1 MRRRGW
7 GTALL
12 VALLVALFVALS
24 FGSVSATKTLDIIGQ
39 ATGAESLGVAAP
51 SSSDSSNER
60 QPVRAALDADASAI
74 APGRPFRVTARLAIA
89 KGWHVYSR
97 PGLGAVTEAMAT
109 SVQWRLPEGFRVGPL
124 QWPDPKR
131 LPADGMT
138 YYGYE
143 QSVALTATVT
153 PPANLPATGRVKLA
167 ATIHWVACKE
177 QCIPGQMDLAMEL
190 PIGSATALPTRPSL
204 PPVLG
209 APGASAMDR
218 RASNAKAEQPDGVKS
233 TTMIASPGAAAG
245 GLSFLDDR
253 PASASF
259 APGGSRATWR
269 GLALAFLGGIL
280 LNVMPCVLPVLAL
293 KIIGL
298 ARQAGEQARRR
309 VALGLAYAAGVL
321 ASFAILAAVV
331 VGLKLAGR
339 SVGWGFTMQ
348 EPWFLVLLAGATWAF
363 ALSQMGVFTVEL
375 PGAVGGGL
383 ADAASREGL
392 GGAFM
397 SGILSTALATPCSAP
412 FLGPAVG
419 LALTR
424 STWAIFPYFL
434 AIGAG
439 LAAPFVLLAA
449 WPGWLRLLP
458 KPGAWMET
466 LKQLAGFALIGA
478 TIWILSILGG
488 QAGADAI
495 VWTLAFLAVVGM
507 AAWLVGKAQGS
518 RAGRQRTAW
527 GVAAL
532 IAVAGFAL
540 FPGRFLHGMRQSG
553 GIEWIPFSVPTVERL
568 AADGRVVFL
577 DFTADWC
584 LTCKVNEHGA
594 LASRRVAEA
603 FRRHRVAAVRAD
615 WTSRDAVIGRVLAQ
629 WGAAAVP
636 FYVILPS
643 GHPEEAVV
651 LPTLLTPGEIE
662 AQLDKAARDGMG
674 LEKSA

>member
-1 MRRRGW
+1 MRMTVLRSWAWHRRPTRLREW
-7 GTALL
+7 GAALFTVAALL
-12 VALLVALFVALS
+12 AALS
-24 FGSVSATKTLDIIGQ
+24 AGVGQ
-39 ATGAESLGVAAP
+39 AAEGLDGLGIAAP
-51 SSSDSSNER
+51 SSER
-60 QPVRAALDADASAI
+60 RPVGVALNADAAVIEPSQ
-74 APGRPFRVTARLAIA
+74 PFHLTARLTMAE
-89 KGWHVYSR
+89 GWHVYSR

-109 SVQWRLPEGFRVGPL
+109 SVRWRLPEGFRAGPL
-124 QWPDPKR
+124 QWPVPKS
-131 LPADGMT
+131 LPAGGMT

-143 QSVALTATVT
+143 QSAALTATVT
-153 PPANLPATGRVKLA
+153 PPASLPATGRVKLA

-177 QCIPGQMDLAMEL
+177 QCVPGEQNVEIEL
-190 PIGSATALPTRPSL
+190 PIGAATASPGRSSL
-204 PPVLG
+204 PPAAQ
-209 APGASAMDR
+209 APEASVMDR
-218 RASNAKAEQPDGVKS
+218 RASSAKAEQPTGAKS
-233 TTMIASPGAAAG
+233 TSMTQSPGAAAG
-245 GLSFLDDR
+245 GLSFLNDR
-253 PASASF
+253 PAPAPDGAF
-259 APGGSRATWR
+259 AAWR
-269 GLALAFLGGIL
+269 GLAFAFLGGIL

-298 ARQAGEQARRR
+298 ARQAGERPRRR
-309 VALGLAYAAGVL
+309 IALGAAYAAGVL
-321 ASFAILAAVV
+321 ASFAILAAAVM
-331 VGLKLAGR
+331 GLKLAGR

-363 ALSQMGVFTVEL
+363 ALSQLGVFMVEL
-375 PGAVGGGL
+375 PGAVVGGL
-383 ADAASREGL
+383 AEASSGEGL

-412 FLGPAVG
+412 LLGPAVG

-424 STWAIFPYFL
+424 SAWAVPPYFL

-439 LAAPFVLLAA
+439 LAAPFVVLAA

-495 VWTLAFLAVVGM
+495 VWTLAFLAALGL
-507 AAWLVGKAQGS
+507 AAWLVGKAQGQARRS
-518 RAGRQRTAW
+518 RAAW

-532 IAVAGFAL
+532 IVVAGFAL
-540 FPGRFLHGMRQSG
+540 FPGRFLQGKGRGG

-603 FRRHRVAAVRAD
+603 FRRHRVAAVLAD
-615 WTSRDAVIGRVLAQ
+615 WTSRDATIGRVLAQ

-643 GHPEEAVV
+643 GRPKDAIV

-662 AQLDKAARDGMG
+662 AQLEKAAASAAGKG
-674 LEKSA
+674 LEKTA